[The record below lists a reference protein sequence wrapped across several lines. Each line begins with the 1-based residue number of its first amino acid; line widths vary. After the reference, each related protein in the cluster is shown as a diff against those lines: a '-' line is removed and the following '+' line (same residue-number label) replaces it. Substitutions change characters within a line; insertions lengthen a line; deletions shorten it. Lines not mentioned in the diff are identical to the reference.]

1 MVMAGVQCAVE
12 RDNLLSERSL
22 VMAVEVTEQGS
33 SGPAQ
38 NQSPSP
44 LPFDSSYDPEIGMIE
59 TGLEQA
65 VDEPVSE

>member
-1 MVMAGVQCAVE
+1 MVMAGVQYAVE
-12 RDNLLSERSL
+12 HDNLLSERSL
-22 VMAVEVTEQGS
+22 VTTVGETEQGL

-38 NQSPSP
+38 SQSPSP
-44 LPFDSSYDPEIGMIE
+44 LSSDSSYDPEIGMIV